1 MNPSDLPPGLP
12 PDQITP
18 LIQDGYQHFIEENNG
33 DATKY
38 TELVNEQSIATLKS
52 LGRCTRNSF
61 YLSLYQFQS
70 RPFRQTALE
79 RFMLCATLGII
90 RSVDQVVKIDVDVDN
105 TIRTYSLLITI
116 LGNHEEQQQQVVD
129 FLMLPYP
136 TTFGD
141 CGARI
146 SSYRRLE
153 QIVLLLFRDNQGALA
168 LPNPGSMILLRLAYI
183 ILYEQ
188 DQTLYD
194 SSGYEIKA
202 YITMK
207 LYSEDR
213 VIYHVYYHHTP
224 DRTKAFIFLFILMQS
239 DFYNFVYH
247 GQVIPIPDWLKIDI
261 FDELVSM
268 TPHEFFHNHE
278 TLYGF
283 IEKRVTQ
290 PDSPYLHAL
299 VNVNL
304 LMAHPPHPPPH
315 PPLHPPP
322 HPPPNGGGNKKS
334 KKRKRTLRKR
344 KSNKHKM
351 VQTKMQRKKSR
362 HLYR

>member
-38 TELVNEQSIATLKS
+38 TQLVKNQSIATLDS
-52 LGRCTRNSF
+52 LRRCTRDSF
-61 YLSLYQFQS
+61 YLSLYQF
-70 RPFRQTALE
+70 RTFRQTALE
-79 RFMLCATLGII
+79 RFSLCARLGII
-90 RSVDQVVKIDVDVDN
+90 GSVDEVEIDVDN

-116 LGNHEEQQQQVVD
+116 LSNHEQQQQVVD
-129 FLMLPYP
+129 FLMFSNPNI
-136 TTFGD
+136 FGYSD
-141 CGARI
+141 SHI

-153 QIVLLLFRDNQGALA
+153 QIVLLLFRDNQRALA
-168 LPNPGSMILLRLAYI
+168 LPNPNPGSMILLRLAYI

-188 DQTLYD
+188 VQTFYD
-194 SSGYEIKA
+194 SSGYEIKE

-207 LYSEDR
+207 LYSEDP
-213 VIYHVYYHHTP
+213 VIVNVYRRRTP
-224 DRTKAFIFLFILMQS
+224 DITKALIFLFILNQR

-261 FDELVSM
+261 YDELMSM
-268 TPHEFFHNHE
+268 KPHEFFRKNE

-283 IEKRVTQ
+283 IAERVKQ
-290 PDSPYLHAL
+290 PDSPYVNAL
-299 VNVNL
+299 INTNRL
-304 LMAHPPHPPPH
+304 TDEFN
-315 PPLHPPP
+315 PPP
-322 HPPPNGGGNKKS
+322 HPPPPNGGNKKS

-344 KSNKHKM
+344 KSNKHRV

-362 HLYR
+362 HFKSIN

>member
-1 MNPSDLPPGLP
+1 
-12 PDQITP
+12 
-18 LIQDGYQHFIEENNG
+18 
-33 DATKY
+33 
-38 TELVNEQSIATLKS
+38 
-52 LGRCTRNSF
+52 
-61 YLSLYQFQS
+61 LYQF
-70 RPFRQTALE
+70 RTFRQTALE
-79 RFMLCATLGII
+79 RFSLCANVGII
-90 RSVDQVVKIDVDVDN
+90 GSVDQVEIDVDN
-105 TIRTYSLLITI
+105 TIRTYSLLIAI
-116 LGNHEEQQQQVVD
+116 LDNHEQEQQQVVD

-136 TTFGD
+136 ITFGD

-153 QIVLLLFRDNQGALA
+153 QIVLLLFRDNQRALA
-168 LPNPGSMILLRLAYI
+168 LPNPNPGSMILLRLAYI

-188 DQTLYD
+188 DQTFYD
-194 SSGYEIKA
+194 SSGYEIKE

-207 LYSEDR
+207 LYIEDPDI
-213 VIYHVYYHHTP
+213 VNVYRHHTP
-224 DRTKAFIFLFILMQS
+224 DRTKALIFLFILMQS
-239 DFYNFVYH
+239 NFYNFVYN

-261 FDELVSM
+261 FDELTSM

-304 LMAHPPHPPPH
+304 LMDEFHPHPPHPPPH